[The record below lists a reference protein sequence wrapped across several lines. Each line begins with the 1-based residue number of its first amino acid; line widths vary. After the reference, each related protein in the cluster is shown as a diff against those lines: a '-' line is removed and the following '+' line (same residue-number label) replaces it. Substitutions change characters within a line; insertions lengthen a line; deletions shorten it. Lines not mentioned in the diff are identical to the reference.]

1 MNIRNICFL
10 EILLLSLIKI
20 YGCLDLNFINL
31 KELKDLK
38 IPKNIDKANEFSE
51 IMNTSNSL
59 ENIIKRTA
67 CLALV
72 RNLIANKDSRIFIS
86 KENLTENL
94 ENDFD
99 KKILLRYVK
108 NCEAKISVGDANE
121 ILSPQNILSTDEKFV
136 SNILVQSSQEFN
148 LSEEEEREILRSL
161 SLNSNEKDDDDE
173 EEVKIESK
181 NKKYLIIFSLVAF
194 ILIVLIVRNLRKK
207 EPEISNKK
215 KNKKRN

>member
-10 EILLLSLIKI
+10 EILLLSFIKI
-20 YGCLDLNFINL
+20 YRCLDFNFINL

-38 IPKNIDKANEFSE
+38 LPKNIDKTNEFSE
-51 IMNTSNSL
+51 IINTSNSL

-86 KENLTENL
+86 KENLSENL

-99 KKILLRYVK
+99 KKILLKYVK
-108 NCEAKISVGDANE
+108 NCGAKISVEDANE

-136 SNILVQSSQEFN
+136 SNILEHSSQGFN

-161 SLNSNEKDDDDE
+161 SLNSNEKEDDDE

-207 EPEISNKK
+207 EPEISKQK